1 MKRALAAWAAALA
14 VACVRPGESPA
25 CSPTR
30 LAAIEAAYLDEVVTA
45 CEGEGFDEC
54 TARPEIERR
63 YALEREEW
71 ARCR

>member
-1 MKRALAAWAAALA
+1 MKRALAAWAMALA

-30 LAAIEAAYLDEVVTA
+30 LAAIKAAYVDEVLEA
-45 CEGEGFDEC
+45 CRGESFDGCE
-54 TARPEIERR
+54 ARPAIEAR